1 MMKKWLALMTL
12 VTLSVPALAQ
22 PSQPRVRPLPPPP
35 PERSAPGLHTHDHN
49 HVHTVILANRTFYIA
64 SCSQKDLYVRC
75 ATLPAA
81 RAVALRHQRQT
92 GHRTG
97 VDKE

>member
-1 MMKKWLALMTL
+1 MKKWLALMTL
-12 VTLSVPALAQ
+12 VMVSVPALAQ
-22 PSQPRVRPLPPPP
+22 PSRPPMRPQPRIGAELP
-35 PERSAPGLHTHDHN
+35 APAVHRHQEDHI
-49 HVHTVILANRTFYIA
+49 HQVILANRTFYIA

-75 ATLPAA
+75 ATLMAA
-81 RAVALRHQRQT
+81 RAVAMKHPRQT